1 MSLLGVGFVLPVEV
15 LLLRVVFLVG
25 MVFVLL
31 RVGVLLLVFPMVL
44 LMMDLSLLL
53 LGAHPALFMPQL

>member
-31 RVGVLLLVFPMVL
+31 RVEVLLLVFPMV
-44 LMMDLSLLL
+44 DLPLLL
-53 LGAHPALFMPQL
+53 LGAHLALFMPQL